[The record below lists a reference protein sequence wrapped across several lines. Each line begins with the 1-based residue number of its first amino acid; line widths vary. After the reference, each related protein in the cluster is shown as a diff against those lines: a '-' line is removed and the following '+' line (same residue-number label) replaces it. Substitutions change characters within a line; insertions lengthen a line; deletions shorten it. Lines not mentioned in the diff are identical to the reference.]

1 VKTVKAGKGN
11 ALPGIK
17 QYCAYQERCHAEVR
31 EKLRSFAITE
41 EMTEEILA
49 QLVEENYLNEERFAI
64 QFAGSKFRM
73 KNWGKVKIKHALKQR
88 QVNEYCIAKAI
99 KAIDEND
106 YLRTLNKLAAQKINS
121 LKGEQ
126 NLVVKKKKVQD
137 YLLQKGYEYEMVCKF
152 LVPSF

>member
-1 VKTVKAGKGN
+1 
-11 ALPGIK
+11 
-17 QYCAYQERCHAEVR
+17 
-31 EKLRSFAITE
+31 
-41 EMTEEILA
+41 MTEEILA

-152 LVPSF
+152 LVLSS